1 MALSGLSANERNGMF
16 RGQYEHTIDPKGRV
30 SVPSRFREVLA
41 AKGDGRLV
49 ITPFENHL
57 MAYPFDE
64 WRAFEDKLM
73 SLSLVNDEQA
83 AFVRHIVSGAVDCDV
98 DKQGRVLIPPILRES
113 AALTTDV
120 VLAGVLKKFEIW
132 DRARWIEESKKTLQN
147 FGSIK
152 GALAGLGL

>member
-1 MALSGLSANERNGMF
+1 MF

-30 SVPSRFREVLA
+30 SIPSKFREVLA

-49 ITPFENHL
+49 ITHFDNHL

-64 WRAFEDKLM
+64 WRMFEEKMAALP
-73 SLSLVNDEQA
+73 STNDEVA
-83 AFVRHIVSGAVDCDV
+83 SFIRYLVAGAVDCEV
-98 DKQGRVLIPPILRES
+98 DKQGRVLIPPPLRDS
-113 AALTTDV
+113 GGLTSDV
-120 VLAGVLKKFEIW
+120 VLAGALKKFEVW
-132 DRARWIEESKKTLQN
+132 DKVRWYDERKKTLEN

>member
-1 MALSGLSANERNGMF
+1 MF

-30 SVPSRFREVLA
+30 SIPSKFREVLA

-49 ITPFENHL
+49 ITHFDNHL

-64 WRAFEDKLM
+64 WRGFEEKMAALP
-73 SLSLVNDEQA
+73 SPNDEGA
-83 AFVRHIVSGAVDCDV
+83 SFIRYLVAGAVDCEV
-98 DKQGRVLIPPILRES
+98 DKQGRVLIPPPLRDS
-113 AALTTDV
+113 GGLTSEV
-120 VLAGVLKKFEIW
+120 VLAGALKKFEIW
-132 DRARWIEESKKTLQN
+132 DKRRWHDERKKTLEN

>member
-1 MALSGLSANERNGMF
+1 MF

-30 SVPSRFREVLA
+30 SIPSKFREVLA

-49 ITPFENHL
+49 ITHFDNHL

-64 WRAFEDKLM
+64 WRIFEEKMAALP
-73 SLSLVNDEQA
+73 STNDEVA
-83 AFVRHIVSGAVDCDV
+83 SFIRYLVAGAVDCEV
-98 DKQGRVLIPPILRES
+98 DKQGRVLIPPPLRDS
-113 AALTTDV
+113 GGLTSEV
-120 VLAGVLKKFEIW
+120 VLAGALKKFEIW
-132 DRARWIEESKKTLQN
+132 DKVRWHDERKKTLEN

>member
-1 MALSGLSANERNGMF
+1 MF

-30 SVPSRFREVLA
+30 SVPSKFREVLA

-49 ITPFENHL
+49 ITHFDNHL

-64 WRAFEDKLM
+64 WRIFEERMAALP
-73 SLSLVNDEQA
+73 STNDEVA
-83 AFVRHIVSGAVDCDV
+83 SFIRYLVAGAVDCEV
-98 DKQGRVLIPPILRES
+98 DKQGRVLIPPPLRDS
-113 AALTTDV
+113 GGLTSEV
-120 VLAGVLKKFEIW
+120 VLAGALKKFEIW
-132 DRARWIEESKKTLQN
+132 DKVRWHDERKKTLEN

>member
-1 MALSGLSANERNGMF
+1 MF

-30 SVPSRFREVLA
+30 SIPSKFREVLA

-49 ITPFENHL
+49 ITHFDNHL

-64 WRAFEDKLM
+64 WRGFEEKMAALP
-73 SLSLVNDEQA
+73 STNDEVA
-83 AFVRHIVSGAVDCDV
+83 SFIRYLVAGAVDCEV
-98 DKQGRVLIPPILRES
+98 DKQGRVLIPPPLRDS
-113 AALTTDV
+113 GGLTSEV
-120 VLAGVLKKFEIW
+120 VLAGALKKFEIW
-132 DRARWIEESKKTLQN
+132 DKRRWHDERKKTLEN

>member
-1 MALSGLSANERNGMF
+1 MF

-30 SVPSRFREVLA
+30 SIPSKFREVLA

-49 ITPFENHL
+49 ITHFDNHL

-64 WRAFEDKLM
+64 WRVFEEKMAALP
-73 SLSLVNDEQA
+73 STNDEVASFIRYLVAGA
-83 AFVRHIVSGAVDCDV
+83 ADCEV
-98 DKQGRVLIPPILRES
+98 DKQGRVLIPPPLRDS
-113 AALTTDV
+113 GGLTSEV
-120 VLAGVLKKFEIW
+120 VLAGALKKFEIW
-132 DRARWIEESKKTLQN
+132 DKRRWHDERKKTLEN

>member
-1 MALSGLSANERNGMF
+1 MF

-30 SVPSRFREVLA
+30 SVPSKFREVLA

-49 ITPFENHL
+49 ITHFDNHL

-64 WRAFEDKLM
+64 WRIFEEKMAALP
-73 SLSLVNDEQA
+73 STNDEVA
-83 AFVRHIVSGAVDCDV
+83 SFIRYLVAGAVDCEV
-98 DKQGRVLIPPILRES
+98 DKQGRVLIPPPLRDS
-113 AALTTDV
+113 GGLTSDV
-120 VLAGVLKKFEIW
+120 VLAGALKKFEIW
-132 DRARWIEESKKTLQN
+132 DKKRWHDERKKTLEN

>member
-1 MALSGLSANERNGMF
+1 MF

-30 SVPSRFREVLA
+30 SVPSKFREVLA

-49 ITPFENHL
+49 ITHFDNHL

-64 WRAFEDKLM
+64 WRIFEERMAALP
-73 SLSLVNDEQA
+73 STNDEVA
-83 AFVRHIVSGAVDCDV
+83 SFIRYLVAGAVDCEV
-98 DKQGRVLIPPILRES
+98 DKQGRVLIPPPLRDS
-113 AALTTDV
+113 GGLTSEV
-120 VLAGVLKKFEIW
+120 VLAGALKKFEIW
-132 DRARWIEESKKTLQN
+132 DKVRWQDERKKTLEN

>member
-1 MALSGLSANERNGMF
+1 MF

-30 SVPSRFREVLA
+30 SIPSKFREVLA

-49 ITPFENHL
+49 ITHFDNHL

-64 WRAFEDKLM
+64 WRIFEEKMAALP
-73 SLSLVNDEQA
+73 STNDEVA
-83 AFVRHIVSGAVDCDV
+83 SFIRYLVAGAVDCEV
-98 DKQGRVLIPPILRES
+98 DKQGRVLIPPPLRDS
-113 AALTTDV
+113 GGLTSEV
-120 VLAGVLKKFEIW
+120 VLAGALKKFEVW
-132 DRARWIEESKKTLQN
+132 DKVRWQDERKKTLEN

>member
-1 MALSGLSANERNGMF
+1 MF

-30 SVPSRFREVLA
+30 SVPSKFREVLA

-64 WRAFEDKLM
+64 WRTFEDRM
-73 SLSLVNDEQA
+73 ASLSFVKEEEA
-83 AFVRHIVSGAVDCDV
+83 AFVRYLISGAVDCDV
-98 DKQGRVLIPPILRES
+98 DKQGRVLIPPTLRES
-113 AALTTDV
+113 AGLEVEV

-132 DRARWIEESKKTLQN
+132 DKKRWTDERKKTLEN

>member
-1 MALSGLSANERNGMF
+1 MF
-16 RGQYEHTIDPKGRV
+16 RGQYEHTLDPKGRV
-30 SVPSRFREVLA
+30 SIPSKFREVLSA
-41 AKGDGRLV
+41 NDDSRLV

-64 WRAFEDKLM
+64 WRVFEDKLL
-73 SLSLVNDEQA
+73 SLSLVKDEEA
-83 AFVRHIVSGAVDCDV
+83 AFVRYLVSSAVDCEV
-98 DKQGRVLIPPILRES
+98 DKQGRVLIPPILREYAGLS
-113 AALTTDV
+113 TEI

-132 DRARWIEESKKTLQN
+132 DKGRWIEEGKKTLQN

>member
-1 MALSGLSANERNGMF
+1 MF

-30 SVPSRFREVLA
+30 SIPSKFREVLA

-49 ITPFENHL
+49 ITHFDNHL

-64 WRAFEDKLM
+64 WRVFEEKMAALP
-73 SLSLVNDEQA
+73 STNDEVA
-83 AFVRHIVSGAVDCDV
+83 SFIRYLVAGAVDCEV
-98 DKQGRVLIPPILRES
+98 DKQGRVLIPPPLRDS
-113 AALTTDV
+113 GGLTSEV
-120 VLAGVLKKFEIW
+120 VLAGALKKFEIW
-132 DRARWIEESKKTLQN
+132 DKRRWHDERKKTLEN